1 MFQPKNSLMRR
12 ICWGRCYPFWNLA
25 TKLQK
30 LMTELIKS
38 IIKFWQTMLIFPPFL
53 WSNNGFKT
61 KITQVSHCV
70 SAKNFVDEEDT
81 LRSLRSILE
90 CSYQI
95 AKIDDW
101 AEVVSAHLA
110 SPASIL
116 SRMRGLEDSGICTG
130 PLLAAFFNLAQT
142 LKVRAS
148 KRKW

>member
-1 MFQPKNSLMRR
+1 MSQ
-12 ICWGRCYPFWNLA
+12 I
-25 TKLQK
+25 
-30 LMTELIKS
+30 
-38 IIKFWQTMLIFPPFL
+38 
-53 WSNNGFKT
+53 
-61 KITQVSHCV
+61 SHCV
-70 SAKNFVDEEDT
+70 SAKNLVDEEDT

-142 LKVRAS
+142 LKVS
-148 KRKW
+148 KVTKTTHN

>member
-1 MFQPKNSLMRR
+1 M
-12 ICWGRCYPFWNLA
+12 
-25 TKLQK
+25 
-30 LMTELIKS
+30 
-38 IIKFWQTMLIFPPFL
+38 
-53 WSNNGFKT
+53 
-61 KITQVSHCV
+61 
-70 SAKNFVDEEDT
+70 
-81 LRSLRSILE
+81 RSLRSILE

-142 LKVRAS
+142 LKVCKATKTKGQIISECPYEIIVWTKIPTKNFPRFLH
-148 KRKW
+148 